1 MSGWIG
7 LPFTEVTLGEFI
19 WMDKITFEHAEFVL
33 LIKHLNGNVLYAVS
47 MVIERSQLESHQH
60 IGSILS
66 NGTKGDYPDIRIQN
80 QHLRK
85 SNN

>member
-7 LPFTEVTLGEFI
+7 LLITEVTLGEFI
-19 WMDKITFEHAEFVL
+19 WMYKMNFEHSEFEL
-33 LIKHLNGNVLYAVS
+33 FIKHPNGNVMCAVG
-47 MVIERSQLESHQH
+47 MLIERSQLESHQH

-80 QHLRK
+80 QSLRK
-85 SNN
+85 SSN